1 MEFPFEFKTILEILI
16 VGLVLSID
24 SFLAAVA
31 MGHRPFTRKDALRFA
46 FSSGG
51 AEGLATLVG
60 ALAGAHLI
68 SKLEAWD
75 HWIAF
80 TLLIAVALH
89 MAWEGIEHW
98 RGDHDEEAPE
108 KKEFHSFARILVVSF
123 ATSMD
128 AFGVGIGLGVA
139 QKPIK
144 AYVISI
150 AIWAFTSTIAGL
162 LLARKL
168 SDRFGPIMHFVGAVV
183 LAILAF
189 QMLKI

>member
-1 MEFPFEFKTILEILI
+1 MEFALELNTILEILI

-24 SFLAAVA
+24 SFSAAVA
-31 MGHRPFTRKDALRFA
+31 MGHRPFTRKDALKFA

-80 TLLIAVALH
+80 ILLMAVALH

-98 RGDHDEEAPE
+98 RGHHAEEESP
-108 KKEFHSFARILVVSF
+108 KDFHSFAKILMVSF

-128 AFGVGIGLGVA
+128 AFGVGIGLGIA
-139 QKPIK
+139 HKPIG
-144 AYVISI
+144 AYVTSI
-150 AIWAFTSTIAGL
+150 ALWAFASTIAGL

-168 SDRFGPIMHFVGAVV
+168 SDRFGPIMHLVGAGV
-183 LAILAF
+183 LGVLAF

>member
-1 MEFPFEFKTILEILI
+1 MNLSLEFKTILEILI
-16 VGLVLSID
+16 VGMVLSID
-24 SFLAAVA
+24 SFSAAVA
-31 MGHRPFTRKDALRFA
+31 MGHRPFTRKDALKFA

-51 AEGLATLVG
+51 AEAFATLVG

-68 SKLEAWD
+68 SMLEAWD

-80 TLLIAVALH
+80 ILLMAVALH

-98 RGDHDEEAPE
+98 RGHHDEESPS
-108 KKEFHSFARILVVSF
+108 KKEFHSFARIIVVSF

-128 AFGVGIGLGVA
+128 AFGVGIGLGIA
-139 QKPIK
+139 HKPIG
-144 AYVISI
+144 AYVTSI
-150 AIWAFTSTIAGL
+150 GIWAFASTIAGL

-168 SDRFGPIMHFVGAVV
+168 SDRFGPIMHFVGASV

>member
-1 MEFPFEFKTILEILI
+1 MDLFLEVMII
-16 VGLVLSID
+16 GMVLSVD
-24 SFLAAVA
+24 SFSAAVA
-31 MGHRPFTRKDALRFA
+31 MGHRPFTRKDALKFA

-51 AEGLATLVG
+51 AEAMATLVG

-80 TLLIAVALH
+80 TLLMAVALH
-89 MAWEGIEHW
+89 MAWEGIEHL
-98 RGDHDEEAPE
+98 RGHAEETE
-108 KKEFHSFARILVVSF
+108 DKKDFHSFAKILLVSF

-139 QKPIK
+139 HKPIA
-144 AYVISI
+144 AYVTSI
-150 AIWAFTSTIAGL
+150 GLWAFTSTIAGL

-168 SDRFGPIMHFVGAVV
+168 SDRFGPIMHLVGATV
-183 LAILAF
+183 LGVLAF